1 MSVPAE
7 RLEWLLEQLD
17 ELGGVTAKRMFG
29 GAGLYRDGAIFAIAF
44 DDALFV
50 KASPAVRQEMAAQG
64 LRPFVPPRGKPSKTY
79 FAVPDDVL
87 EDPTRLAAWCRK
99 ALAEK

>member
-1 MSVPAE
+1 MSVSAE
-7 RLEWLLEQLD
+7 RLDWLLEQLD

-29 GAGLYRDGAIFAIAF
+29 GAALYRDGAIFAIAF

-50 KASPAVRQEMAAQG
+50 KASPSVRRELAAG
-64 LRPFVPPRGKPSKTY
+64 GHRPFVPPRGRPSRTY

-87 EDPTRLAAWCRK
+87 EDSTRLAAWCRR
-99 ALAEK
+99 ALDGA